1 MLCSRCVL
9 FMKRSRRLYSITHRA
24 LIRYTICILVL
35 ILSVSFFIYA
45 TVVRITY
52 KNEEKSLKSILDQ
65 TALVVDHSLT
75 DIQNYM
81 NTLRTSEEFRQFSL
95 KSSPAADSE
104 ALISAMQLQRYIKKL
119 SASSPLT
126 KDILLYIKRPNVIL
140 TASGQLHLDPAAY
153 FSEYA
158 QSEDAKNDFYNILV
172 RRKRAGFYSAADV
185 RFGPTELA
193 PNGSRQNV
201 FVYSSPVFSN
211 GLELGQ
217 FLVMFSTASF
227 TDSFMGA
234 IDPDSGA
241 VVSISDLSG
250 NFIARSENSA
260 APTTERCSPLQRPP
274 ASIR

>member
-1 MLCSRCVL
+1 
-9 FMKRSRRLYSITHRA
+9 
-24 LIRYTICILVL
+24 
-35 ILSVSFFIYA
+35 
-45 TVVRITY
+45 
-52 KNEEKSLKSILDQ
+52 
-65 TALVVDHSLT
+65 
-75 DIQNYM
+75 M

-158 QSEDAKNDFYNILV
+158 QSEDVENDFYNILV
-172 RRKRAGFYSAADV
+172 RRKRAGFYRASDV

-193 PNGSRQNV
+193 PNGSRQNA

-217 FLVMFSTASF
+217 FLVMFSTDSF
-227 TDSFMGA
+227 TDSFMNA
-234 IDPDSGA
+234 IDLDRGA
-241 VVSISDLSG
+241 VVGKGTHDELMKNCSVYRE
-250 NFIARSENSA
+250 IAMSQLSA
-260 APTTERCSPLQRPP
+260 AELEEGGTQK
-274 ASIR
+274 